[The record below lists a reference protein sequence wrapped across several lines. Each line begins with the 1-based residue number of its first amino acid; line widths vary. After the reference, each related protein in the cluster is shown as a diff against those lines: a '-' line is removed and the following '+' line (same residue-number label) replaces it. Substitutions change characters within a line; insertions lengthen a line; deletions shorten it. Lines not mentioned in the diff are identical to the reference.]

1 MTRRT
6 LLLAALILAA
16 CAGPQTPGFEAKPA
30 GDWQAEAMV
39 AAANPLAVEAGL
51 EVLRQGGSAVDA
63 AVAVQAVLG
72 LVEPQSSGLGGGAFL
87 IHYDAA
93 TGDVAAYDGRE
104 TAPAGARPD
113 MFLTAAG
120 EPEDF
125 VAAVQ
130 SGDAVGVPG
139 LVALLAAAHQDHGRL
154 SLAADLAPAIRLAE
168 EGFAVSPRMSRL
180 IAAVAERGPLLPDA
194 AAYLTTDGT
203 TPLPPG
209 HILRNPAYAET
220 LKRIAAEGP
229 RGFYEGPVAA
239 AIVAAVHRG
248 NAPGT
253 LSEADLKGF
262 EARRLEPLCRPYRA
276 VLVCGMGPPSSGGIA
291 VLAALGMLGH
301 FDLSGG
307 AGAAQSWHLLIEA
320 ERLAYADRDL
330 YAADDRFVAVPVE
343 GLLDAD
349 YLAGRA
355 ALIDPGRAMAE
366 APAGTPPG
374 APERAADLSGRWTG
388 TSHFVV
394 VDATGDVVSMTTT
407 IEGPFGAQRMAA
419 GFFLN
424 NQMTDFSFVPADA
437 KGRPVANA
445 VAPGKKPRSS
455 MAPTI
460 VFRDGRFLLAVG
472 SPGGNA
478 IIGYVLKT
486 LVGVLD
492 WGLTP
497 QQAIALPNVVARG
510 KPLAEAGFDA
520 GLRAALTA
528 MGHEIGEARAGE
540 ASGLHAVMLGADG
553 HLVGGADPRREGVVA
568 SP

>member
-16 CAGPQTPGFEAKPA
+16 CAGPETPGFEAKPA
-30 GDWQAEAMV
+30 GDWQAGAMV

-180 IAAVAERGPLLPDA
+180 IGAVAERGPLLPDA

-262 EARRLEPLCRPYRA
+262 EARRLEPLCRP
-276 VLVCGMGPPSSGGIA
+276 
-291 VLAALGMLGH
+291 
-301 FDLSGG
+301 
-307 AGAAQSWHLLIEA
+307 
-320 ERLAYADRDL
+320 
-330 YAADDRFVAVPVE
+330 
-343 GLLDAD
+343 
-349 YLAGRA
+349 
-355 ALIDPGRAMAE
+355 
-366 APAGTPPG
+366 
-374 APERAADLSGRWTG
+374 
-388 TSHFVV
+388 
-394 VDATGDVVSMTTT
+394 
-407 IEGPFGAQRMAA
+407 
-419 GFFLN
+419 
-424 NQMTDFSFVPADA
+424 
-437 KGRPVANA
+437 
-445 VAPGKKPRSS
+445 
-455 MAPTI
+455 
-460 VFRDGRFLLAVG
+460 
-472 SPGGNA
+472 
-478 IIGYVLKT
+478 
-486 LVGVLD
+486 
-492 WGLTP
+492 
-497 QQAIALPNVVARG
+497 
-510 KPLAEAGFDA
+510 
-520 GLRAALTA
+520 
-528 MGHEIGEARAGE
+528 
-540 ASGLHAVMLGADG
+540 
-553 HLVGGADPRREGVVA
+553 
-568 SP
+568 